1 MYKLSNL
8 QKKFSMKTACLFA
21 LFLFSTHLLQAQ
33 NEMRR
38 QLQAQF
44 IDSPD
49 GSVIEIPEGRFQMN
63 MALWMDGKKNITL
76 RGKGMDK
83 TILSFKDQLAGAE
96 GIKITNSSQITIQ
109 DLTVQDSK
117 GDLIKAQG
125 LDGLILKNVK
135 AEWTGKPSKD
145 NGAYALYPVQC
156 KNVLIDSCIAIG
168 ASDAG
173 IYVGQSQ
180 YVIVRNS
187 KAINNVAGI
196 EIENTLYADVYNN
209 EATENT
215 GGILIFD
222 LPNLVQKKGGHV
234 RVFNNHVHH
243 NNFPNFAPKGNIVGK
258 VPLGT
263 GMMVLATN
271 NVEIYNNRIVNN
283 RTAGT
288 AIVSYYISE
297 IPINDPSYYPYPDH
311 IYIHHNLYERK
322 KQRTT
327 MKGRMGLMFRLKV
340 RFGKNVPHIIYDGIA
355 DDKVTSQAICIRN
368 NTNQSIGNI
377 KAANKFKGITRDM
390 APYDC
395 NGVKQEEVK
404 LAMRNAGI
412 D

>member
-1 MYKLSNL
+1 M
-8 QKKFSMKTACLFA
+8 FSMKTACLFI
-21 LFLFSTHLLQAQ
+21 LLSFFTHLLQAQ
-33 NEMRR
+33 NELRR
-38 QLQAQF
+38 RLQTEF
-44 IDSPD
+44 IESPD
-49 GSVIEIPEGRFQMN
+49 GAVIEIPEGNYHLN
-63 MALWMDGKKNITL
+63 MSLWMDGKQNITI

-83 TILSFKDQLAGAE
+83 TILSFKEQLAGAE
-96 GIKITNSSQITIQ
+96 GIKITNSSRITIQ

-125 LDGLILKNVK
+125 VDGLILKNVK

-156 KNVLIDSCIAIG
+156 KNVLIDSCVAIG

-180 YVIVRNS
+180 HVIVRNS

-222 LPNLVQKKGGHV
+222 LPNLVQKKGGYV
-234 RVFNNHVHH
+234 RVFDNYVHH
-243 NNFPNFAPKGNIVGK
+243 NNYPNFAPKGNIVGK
-258 VPLGT
+258 IPLGT
-263 GMMVLATN
+263 GTMVLATN
-271 NVEIYNNRIVNN
+271 NVEIYNNRIINN

-288 AIVSYYISE
+288 VIVSYYIAE
-297 IPINDPSYYPYPDH
+297 IPINDPAYYPYPDH
-311 IYIHHNLYERK
+311 IFIHDNIYERK

-340 RFGKNVPHIIYDGIA
+340 RFGKNVPHIIYDGIT
-355 DDKVTSQAICIRN
+355 DDKITNQSICIRN

-377 KAANKFKGITRDM
+377 KAANKFKDITRDM
-390 APYDC
+390 TPYNC
-395 NGVKQEEVK
+395 VGARQEEVR
-404 LAMRNAGI
+404 LASGDARQK
-412 D
+412 

>member
-1 MYKLSNL
+1 
-8 QKKFSMKTACLFA
+8 MKATCLFI
-21 LFLFSTHLLQAQ
+21 LILCVVQSPGAQ
-33 NEMRR
+33 NLRR
-38 QLQAQF
+38 ELQAQF
-44 IDSPD
+44 IESPD
-49 GSVIEIPEGRFQMN
+49 GAIIEIPEGHFQLN
-63 MALWMDGKKNITL
+63 MALWMDGKKNITIK
-76 RGKGMDK
+76 GKGMDK

-96 GIKITNSSQITIQ
+96 GIKITNSSNIILQ
-109 DLTVQDSK
+109 DIALQDSK
-117 GDLIKAQG
+117 GDLVKAQ
-125 LDGLILKNVK
+125 LVDGLTLKNVK
-135 AEWTGKPSKD
+135 AEWTGKPSKN

-156 KNVLIDSCIAIG
+156 KNVLIDSCVAIG

-187 KAINNVAGI
+187 KAYNNVAGI

-222 LPNLVQKKGGHV
+222 LPNLIQKKGGHV
-234 RVFNNHVHH
+234 RIFNNYIHH
-243 NNFPNFAPKGNIVGK
+243 NNYPNFAPKGNIVGK

-263 GMMVLATN
+263 GVMVLATN
-271 NVEIYNNRIVNN
+271 NVEIYNNRIINN

-297 IPINDPSYYPYPDH
+297 IPIKDETYYPYPDH
-311 IYIHHNLYERK
+311 IFIHDNSYSRQ

-340 RFGKNVPHIIYDGIA
+340 RFGKNVPHIIYDGIM
-355 DDKVTSQAICIRN
+355 DDKVKNPAICIRN
-368 NTNQSIGNI
+368 NENQSIANI

-390 APYDC
+390 SAYDC
-395 NGVKQEEVK
+395 DGTRQEEVR
-404 LAMRNAGI
+404 LAVREK
-412 D
+412 

>member
-1 MYKLSNL
+1 
-8 QKKFSMKTACLFA
+8 MKAVCLAAVF
-21 LFLFSTHLLQAQ
+21 LFLFFVLAAQ
-33 NEMRR
+33 DLRR

-44 IDSPD
+44 IESPD
-49 GSVIEIPEGRFQMN
+49 GSVIEIPEGRFQLN
-63 MALWMDGKKNITL
+63 MALWMDGKNNIII

-83 TILSFKDQLAGAE
+83 TILSFKGQLAGAE
-96 GIKITNSSQITIQ
+96 GIKITNSSNIIVENI
-109 DLTVQDSK
+109 TVQDSK
-117 GDLIKAQG
+117 GDLIKAQ
-125 LDGLILKNVK
+125 LVDGLTLKNIK

-156 KNVLIDSCIAIG
+156 KNVLIDSCVAIG

-180 YVIVRNS
+180 KVIVRNS
-187 KAINNVAGI
+187 KAYHNVAGI

-209 EATENT
+209 EATDNT

-234 RVFNNHVHH
+234 RIFNNHVHH
-243 NNFPNFAPKGNIVGK
+243 NNYPNFAPKGNIVGK

-271 NVEIYNNRIVNN
+271 NVEIYNNRIINN

-297 IPINDPSYYPYPDH
+297 IPIKDESYYPYPDQ
-311 IYIHHNLYERK
+311 IFIHDNVYERK
-322 KQRTT
+322 NIRTT

-340 RFGKNVPHIIYDGIA
+340 RFGKKVPHIIYDGIV
-355 DDKVTSQAICIRN
+355 DDKVKSTAICIRN

-377 KAANKFKGITRDM
+377 KAGNKFKGITRDM
-390 APYDC
+390 TPYDC
-395 NGVKQEEVK
+395 DGVRQEEVT
-404 LAMRNAGI
+404 LAGN
-412 D
+412 DSKK

>member
-1 MYKLSNL
+1 
-8 QKKFSMKTACLFA
+8 MKAACLLAVF
-21 LFLFSTHLLQAQ
+21 LCLFSVLTAQ
-33 NEMRR
+33 DLRR

-44 IDSPD
+44 IESPD
-49 GSVIEIPEGRFQMN
+49 GSVIEIPEGRFQLN
-63 MALWMDGKKNITL
+63 MALWMDGKNNITI

-83 TILSFKDQLAGAE
+83 SILSFRGQLAGAE
-96 GIKITNSSQITIQ
+96 GIKITNSSNII
-109 DLTVQDSK
+109 LENITVQDSK
-117 GDLIKAQG
+117 GDLIKAQ
-125 LDGLILKNVK
+125 LVDGLTLKNVK
-135 AEWTGKPSKD
+135 AEWTGKPSKN

-156 KNVLIDSCIAIG
+156 KNVLIDSCVAIG

-180 YVIVRNS
+180 QVIVRNS
-187 KAINNVAGI
+187 KAYHNVAGI

-209 EATENT
+209 EATGNT

-243 NNFPNFAPKGNIVGK
+243 NNYPNFAPKGNIVGK

-271 NVEIYNNRIVNN
+271 NVEIYNNRIINN

-297 IPINDPSYYPYPDH
+297 IPIKDESYYPYPDQ
-311 IYIHHNLYERK
+311 IFIHDNVYERK
-322 KQRTT
+322 NIRTT

-340 RFGKNVPHIIYDGIA
+340 RFGKKVPHIIYDGIV
-355 DDKVTSQAICIRN
+355 DDKVKNPAICIRN

-377 KAANKFKGITRDM
+377 KAGNKFKGITREM
-390 APYDC
+390 SPYDC
-395 NGVKQEEVK
+395 NGTIQEEVRLVK
-404 LAMRNAGI
+404 E
-412 D
+412 

>member
-1 MYKLSNL
+1 
-8 QKKFSMKTACLFA
+8 MKAACLLIIMLCSMLFA
-21 LFLFSTHLLQAQ
+21 KSQD
-33 NEMRR
+33 MRR

-44 IDSPD
+44 IESPD
-49 GSVIEIPEGRFQMN
+49 GAVIEIPEGRFQLN
-63 MALWMDGKKNITL
+63 MALWMDGKKNITIK
-76 RGKGMDK
+76 GAGMDK

-96 GIKITNSSQITIQ
+96 GIKITSSSNITIE
-109 DLTVQDSK
+109 DITVQDSK
-117 GDLIKAQG
+117 GDLIKAQ
-125 LDGLILKNVK
+125 LVDGFTLKNVK

-156 KNVLIDSCIAIG
+156 KNVLIDSCVAVG

-180 YVIVRNS
+180 HVIVRNS
-187 KAINNVAGI
+187 KAYNNVAGI

-222 LPNLVQKKGGHV
+222 LPNLIQKKGGHV
-234 RVFNNHVHH
+234 RVFNNHIHH
-243 NNFPNFAPKGNIVGK
+243 NNYPNFAPKGNIVGK

-263 GMMVLATN
+263 GVMVLATN
-271 NVEIYNNRIVNN
+271 NVEIYNNRIINN

-297 IPINDPSYYPYPDH
+297 IPIKDESYYPYPDH
-311 IYIHHNLYERK
+311 IFIHDNSYARK

-340 RFGKNVPHIIYDGIA
+340 RFGKDVPHIIYDGII
-355 DDKVTSQAICIRN
+355 DDKVKNPAICIRN
-368 NTNQSIGNI
+368 NENQSMANI
-377 KAANKFKGITRDM
+377 KAADKFKGITRDM
-390 APYDC
+390 SAYDC
-395 NGVKQEEVK
+395 DGVKQEEVK
-404 LAMRNAGI
+404 VVVSGREMTVDR
-412 D
+412 

>member
-1 MYKLSNL
+1 
-8 QKKFSMKTACLFA
+8 MKAACLLAIF
-21 LFLFSTHLLQAQ
+21 LCLFSVLSAQ
-33 NEMRR
+33 DLRR

-44 IDSPD
+44 IESPD
-49 GSVIEIPEGRFQMN
+49 GSVIEIPEGRFRLN
-63 MALWMDGKKNITL
+63 MALWMDGKNNITI

-83 TILSFKDQLAGAE
+83 SILSFRGQLAGAE
-96 GIKITNSSQITIQ
+96 GFKITNSSNITLENI
-109 DLTVQDSK
+109 TVQDSK
-117 GDLIKAQG
+117 GDLIKAQ
-125 LDGLILKNVK
+125 LVDGLTLKNVK
-135 AEWTGKPSKD
+135 AEWTGKPSRN

-156 KNVLIDSCIAIG
+156 KNVLIDSCVAIG

-180 YVIVRNS
+180 TVIVRNS
-187 KAINNVAGI
+187 KAYHNVAGI

-209 EATENT
+209 EATDNT

-243 NNFPNFAPKGNIVGK
+243 NNYPNFAPKGNIVGK
-258 VPLGT
+258 VPPGT

-271 NVEIYNNRIVNN
+271 NVEIYNNRIINN

-297 IPINDPSYYPYPDH
+297 IPIKDESYYPYPDQ
-311 IYIHHNLYERK
+311 IFIHDNVYERK
-322 KQRTT
+322 NVRTT

-340 RFGKNVPHIIYDGIA
+340 RFGKKVPHIIYDGIV
-355 DDKVTSQAICIRN
+355 DDKVKKTAICIRN

-377 KAANKFKGITRDM
+377 KAGNKFKGITREM
-390 APYDC
+390 SPYDC
-395 NGVKQEEVK
+395 NGTIQDEVRLVKE
-404 LAMRNAGI
+404 
-412 D
+412 